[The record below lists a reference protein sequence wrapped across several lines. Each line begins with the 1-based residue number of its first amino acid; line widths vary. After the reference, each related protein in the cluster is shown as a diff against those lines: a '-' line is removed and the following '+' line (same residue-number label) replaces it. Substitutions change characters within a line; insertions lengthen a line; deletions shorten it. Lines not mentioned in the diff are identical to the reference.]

1 MSDERL
7 TLTIAEASG
16 LLGISRAHAYGLA
29 RVGELPSI
37 KLGKRV
43 VVPRRALEQFIE
55 SAANRRASWN
65 TRFAKRTVSM
75 SDAPWQLEFYE
86 DENGRAPC
94 REWMKRDL
102 DELERAALAV
112 AFTHVLQVRGL
123 GVCGT
128 EWGKQLGGG
137 LFEFR
142 IRHSAAEI
150 ASMFGGDER
159 ATGHKGK
166 VLLRVF
172 CHAYGNR
179 IVLLLSGYDKGDD
192 PAEKRQAKEIKRAR
206 KLLNEFQGRKRRRK

>member
-1 MSDERL
+1 MQGVTAPMS
-7 TLTIAEASG
+7 
-16 LLGISRAHAYGLA
+16 
-29 RVGELPSI
+29 
-37 KLGKRV
+37 
-43 VVPRRALEQFIE
+43 
-55 SAANRRASWN
+55 N
-65 TRFAKRTVSM
+65 
-75 SDAPWQLEFYE
+75 APWQLEFFE

-102 DELERAALAV
+102 DDVERAALTV
-112 AFTHVLQVRGL
+112 AFTYVLQIRGL

-128 EWGKQLGGG
+128 EWGKQLGEG

-150 ASMFGGDER
+150 ASMFGGADQV
-159 ATGHKGK
+159 AGHKGK
-166 VLLRVF
+166 VVLRVF

-206 KLLNEFQGRKRRRK
+206 KLLKEFQARKRRAK